1 MKKIA
6 IFTGTRADYGLLY
19 WLMVEIKK
27 NTHSKLQVIVSGNHL
42 SDEYGKTITEIE
54 QDGFVID
61 EKVEMLLSSNTA
73 VGVAKSVGLGL
84 ISYADAIS
92 RLSPDLIIV
101 LGDRYEALA
110 MAQAALFLRVPLAH
124 LHGGEV
130 TENAYDD
137 SIRHSI
143 TKMSNFHF
151 CSSENSRRRLLQLG
165 EDPANV
171 FNVGAIGLDHLQKSS
186 FYSRQDIYRFLQF
199 PLEKKYFVVV
209 FHPET
214 LSQLKPAEAF
224 EKLLKVLDSYSKYNL
239 VITYPNADD
248 GSKDI
253 IHKIED
259 YSTSNPKRVRAFKSI
274 GHQKFFSV
282 LKYSELIIGNS
293 SSGIIEAP
301 SLKIPT
307 VNVGKRQHGRE
318 AARSVFN
325 TSYDASEI
333 TIAIESAINFAHVD
347 VENPYGSGQ
356 VAEKILEIAL
366 QLKLSVKKSFF
377 DYRCEKN
384 G

>member
-27 NTHSKLQVIVSGNHL
+27 GPRSKLQVIVSGNHL

-84 ISYADAIS
+84 IGYADAIN

-110 MAQAALFLRVPLAH
+110 IAQAALFLRVPLAH

-143 TKMSNFHF
+143 TKMSTVHF

-165 EDPANV
+165 ENPENV
-171 FNVGAIGLDHLQKSS
+171 FNL
-186 FYSRQDIYRFLQF
+186 
-199 PLEKKYFVVV
+199 
-209 FHPET
+209 
-214 LSQLKPAEAF
+214 
-224 EKLLKVLDSYSKYNL
+224 
-239 VITYPNADD
+239 
-248 GSKDI
+248 
-253 IHKIED
+253 
-259 YSTSNPKRVRAFKSI
+259 STS
-274 GHQKFFSV
+274 
-282 LKYSELIIGNS
+282 
-293 SSGIIEAP
+293 
-301 SLKIPT
+301 
-307 VNVGKRQHGRE
+307 
-318 AARSVFN
+318 
-325 TSYDASEI
+325 D
-333 TIAIESAINFAHVD
+333 
-347 VENPYGSGQ
+347 
-356 VAEKILEIAL
+356 
-366 QLKLSVKKSFF
+366 
-377 DYRCEKN
+377 
-384 G
+384 